1 MDHNP
6 SPPVQLQVGW
16 DGVVA
21 TAAVSGELDITN
33 APALCRRLMK
43 VAEARPERLVLD
55 LGGLVLIDAAGARAL
70 DCARQALE
78 VLCPVVFRRARPLA
92 REVFR
97 LSGLAEG

>member
-43 VAEARPERLVLD
+43 VAEARPERLVLEPVRK
-55 LGGLVLIDAAGARAL
+55 LVAGGCVAGRI
-70 DCARQALE
+70 CA
-78 VLCPVVFRRARPLA
+78 
-92 REVFR
+92 
-97 LSGLAEG
+97 G

>member
-1 MDHNP
+1 M
-6 SPPVQLQVGW
+6 
-16 DGVVA
+16 
-21 TAAVSGELDITN
+21 
-33 APALCRRLMK
+33 
-43 VAEARPERLVLD
+43 
-55 LGGLVLIDAAGARAL
+55 LIDAAGARAL